1 MKKTKLQE
9 MTSTKFGQLKVFIR
23 MAKYARTNG
32 AFGGPG
38 IFKEDLTKKGISEEI
53 FDWLVKEHYIAYHPG
68 KALWIANTNKLYPS
82 QTIDNLEMTIK
93 KFEIEQMSVNLDEK
107 I

>member
-1 MKKTKLQE
+1 MGRKTKLQE
-9 MTSTKFGQLKVFIR
+9 MTSTKFGQLKVFIQ

-68 KALWIANTNKLYPS
+68 KALWISTTNKLYPEK
-82 QTIDNLEMTIK
+82 TISNLEKSIK
-93 KFEIEQMSVNLDEK
+93 EFEQNQK
-107 I
+107 

>member
-9 MTSTKFGQLKVFIR
+9 MTSTKFGQLKVFIQ

-53 FDWLVKEHYIAYHPG
+53 FQWLIKEHYISYHPG
-68 KALWIANTNKLYPS
+68 KALWISTTNKFYPEK
-82 QTIDNLEMTIK
+82 TIANLEKSIK
-93 KFEIEQMSVNLDEK
+93 EFEQNQK
-107 I
+107 